1 MLSPAGSDNT
11 LKLQYYVFLCLT
23 SLVHNMKEVTFKREM
38 IGNEGMVLLDTV
50 RRLNRRGAVA
60 HLLRLLRKTH
70 PADIAWVFRHL
81 TPVERKKV
89 FSVIAQTEMVGEFLS
104 EVDQSIMLELVQD
117 LTPKFMVA
125 VISEMASDDVA
136 DLLEAL
142 PEEMANEIRQLMV
155 KEDREEVDELLQ
167 YHPETAGGLMSPDF
181 LALDGELSAGDA
193 IKIVQERSEEMEMS
207 FYLYITHGEGQLA
220 GVVSLRELLLHP
232 PYRQLKNIMN
242 SNVTSVTTDTN
253 QDEVAHV
260 ISQYNILA
268 VPVVDSS
275 YILVGIVTV
284 DDIIDVI
291 REEATEDFLR
301 MAGAGKDSEILLK
314 STMANAMTRA
324 PWLFASW
331 IGGVMAMVIIT
342 FFHDEL
348 QQVLALA
355 AFIPIVI
362 GMGGNIATQSST
374 IIIRGIAT
382 GRVNMQEL
390 SKVIFKEMR
399 VGLIL
404 GTVYGLFL
412 GVLAF
417 FGYADPSYL
426 GLVVGLS
433 VLFVM
438 TMAATV
444 GTFVP
449 LILKRLNFDAAVAT
463 GPFVTTSIDILGVLV
478 YFLIAKSLL
487 NL

>member
-1 MLSPAGSDNT
+1 
-11 LKLQYYVFLCLT
+11 
-23 SLVHNMKEVTFKREM
+23 M

-60 HLLRLLRKTH
+60 HILKLLHKTH
-70 PADIAWVFRHL
+70 PADMAWVFRHL
-81 TPVERKKV
+81 TPVERKKI
-89 FSVIAQTEMVGEFLS
+89 FSVIAQTELIGEFLS

-142 PEEMANEIRQLMV
+142 PEEMANEIRQLMG
-155 KEDREEVDELLQ
+155 KEDRDEVDELLQ

-181 LALDGELSAGDA
+181 MALDGELTAGDA

-220 GVVSLRELLLHP
+220 GVISLRELLLHP

-242 SNVTSVTTDTN
+242 SNVTSVTTDTK

-268 VPVVDSS
+268 VPVVDNG
-275 YILVGIVTV
+275 YKLVGIVTV

-291 REEATEDFLR
+291 REEATEDFLQ
-301 MAGAGKDSEILLK
+301 MAGAGKDTEILLK
-314 STMANAMTRA
+314 PTLANAMTRA

-331 IGGVMAMVIIT
+331 IGGIMAMLIIS
-342 FFHDEL
+342 FFNNEL
-348 QQVLALA
+348 QKVLALA
-355 AFIPIVI
+355 AFIPII
-362 GMGGNIATQSST
+362 NGMGGNIATQSST

-390 SKVIFKEMR
+390 AKVVFKEMR
-399 VGLIL
+399 VGLLL
-404 GTVYGLFL
+404 GAVYGSFL

-417 FGYADPSYL
+417 FGYAQYKNL
-426 GLVVGLS
+426 GFVVGLAMF
-433 VLFVM
+433 FVM
-438 TMAATV
+438 TLAVTV
-444 GTFVP
+444 ASFVP
-449 LILKRLNFDAAVAT
+449 LILKRLNFDAAIAT
-463 GPFVTTSIDILGVLV
+463 GPFVTTSIDILGVLT
-478 YFLIAKSLL
+478 YFLIAKVLL
-487 NL
+487 HL

>member
-1 MLSPAGSDNT
+1 
-11 LKLQYYVFLCLT
+11 
-23 SLVHNMKEVTFKREM
+23 M
-38 IGNEGMVLLDTV
+38 IGNEGMLLLDTV

-60 HLLRLLRKTH
+60 HLLKLLLKTH
-70 PADIAWVFRHL
+70 PADLAWVFRHL
-81 TPVERKKV
+81 TTVERKKV
-89 FSVIAQTEMVGEFLS
+89 FNVIAQTEMVGEFLS
-104 EVDQSIMLELVQD
+104 EVDQAIMLELVHD
-117 LTPKFMVA
+117 LTPKFMVT

-142 PEEMANEIRQLMV
+142 PEEMANEIRELMA
-155 KEDREEVDELLQ
+155 KEDREEVDDLLQ
-167 YHPETAGGLMSPDF
+167 YHPESAGGLMSPDF

-193 IKIVQERSEEMEMS
+193 VKIVQERSEEMEMS
-207 FYLYITHGEGQLA
+207 FYLYITYEDGQLT
-220 GVVSLRELLLHP
+220 GVISLRELLMHP

-242 SNVTSVTTDTN
+242 TNVTAVTTDTN

-275 YILVGIVTV
+275 YKLVGIVTV

-291 REEATEDFLR
+291 REEASEDFLR
-301 MAGAGKDSEILLK
+301 MAGAGKDTEILLK

-331 IGGVMAMVIIT
+331 VGGIMAMLIIT
-342 FFHDEL
+342 AFHDEL
-348 QQVLALA
+348 QKVLALA

-390 SKVIFKEMR
+390 SRVIFKEMQ

-404 GTVYGLFL
+404 GAVYGLFL

-417 FGYADPSYL
+417 FGYSEPTYL

-433 VLFVM
+433 VFFVM
-438 TMAATV
+438 TMSATV

-449 LILKRLNFDAAVAT
+449 LILKKLDFDAAIAT
-463 GPFVTTSIDILGVLV
+463 GPFVTTSIDILGVLA

-487 NL
+487 SL

>member
-1 MLSPAGSDNT
+1 
-11 LKLQYYVFLCLT
+11 
-23 SLVHNMKEVTFKREM
+23 MKESTFKKEL

-60 HLLRLLRKTH
+60 HLLKLLLKTH
-70 PADIAWVFRHL
+70 PADTAWVFRHL
-81 TPVERKKV
+81 SPIERKKV
-89 FSVIAQTEMVGEFLS
+89 FSVIAQTELVGEFLS
-104 EVDQSIMLELVQD
+104 EVDQAILLEIVQD
-117 LTPKFMVA
+117 LTPTYMVA

-155 KEDREEVDELLQ
+155 KEDREEVDELMQ
-167 YHPETAGGLMSPDF
+167 YHPETAGGLMSTDF
-181 LALDGELSAGDA
+181 QALDGELSAGDA

-207 FYLYITHGEGQLA
+207 FYLYITHGDGQLA
-220 GVVSLRELLLHP
+220 GVISLRELLLHP

-242 SNVTSVTTDTN
+242 SNVTSVSTDTN

-268 VPVVDSS
+268 VPVVDNN
-275 YILVGIVTV
+275 YNLVGIVTV

-331 IGGVMAMVIIT
+331 VGGVMAMFIIT
-342 FFHDEL
+342 FFHNEL
-348 QQVLALA
+348 QKALVLA

-382 GRVNMQEL
+382 GRVNMQEI

-404 GTVYGLFL
+404 GAVYGLFL
-412 GVLAF
+412 GILVF
-417 FGYADPSYL
+417 FSYTEPTHF

-433 VLFVM
+433 VFFVM
-438 TMAATV
+438 TLAATV

-449 LILKRLNFDAAVAT
+449 LILKRLNFDAAIAT
-463 GPFVTTSIDILGVLV
+463 GPFVTTSIDILGVLA

>member
-1 MLSPAGSDNT
+1 
-11 LKLQYYVFLCLT
+11 
-23 SLVHNMKEVTFKREM
+23 MKKTTFRREM
-38 IGNEGMVLLDTV
+38 IGNEGMLLLDTV

-60 HLLRLLRKTH
+60 HLLKLLLKTH
-70 PADIAWVFRHL
+70 PADLAWVFRHL
-81 TPVERKKV
+81 TTVERKKV
-89 FSVIAQTEMVGEFLS
+89 FNVIAQTEMVGEFLS
-104 EVDQSIMLELVQD
+104 EVDQAIMLELVHD

-142 PEEMANEIRQLMV
+142 PEEMANEIRELMV
-155 KEDREEVDELLQ
+155 KEDRDEVDDLLQ
-167 YHPETAGGLMSPDF
+167 YHPESAGGLMSPDF

-193 IKIVQERSEEMEMS
+193 VKIVQERSEEMEMS
-207 FYLYITHGEGQLA
+207 FYLYITREDGQLA
-220 GVVSLRELLLHP
+220 GVISLRELLMHP

-242 SNVTSVTTDTN
+242 TNVTAVTTDTN

-275 YILVGIVTV
+275 YKLVGIVTV

-291 REEATEDFLR
+291 REEASEDFLR
-301 MAGAGKDSEILLK
+301 MAGAGKDTEILLK

-331 IGGVMAMVIIT
+331 VGGIMAMLIIT

-348 QQVLALA
+348 QKVLALA

-390 SKVIFKEMR
+390 SRVIFKEMQ

-404 GTVYGLFL
+404 GAVYGLFL

-417 FGYADPSYL
+417 FGYSEPTYL

-433 VLFVM
+433 VFFVM
-438 TMAATV
+438 TMSATV

-449 LILKRLNFDAAVAT
+449 LILKKLDFDAAIAT
-463 GPFVTTSIDILGVLV
+463 GPFVTTSIDILGVLA

-487 NL
+487 SL

>member
-1 MLSPAGSDNT
+1 
-11 LKLQYYVFLCLT
+11 
-23 SLVHNMKEVTFKREM
+23 M

-60 HLLRLLRKTH
+60 HLLKLLRKTH
-70 PADIAWVFRHL
+70 PADMAWVFRHL

-89 FSVIAQTEMVGEFLS
+89 FNVIAQTETVGEFLS
-104 EVDQSIMLELVQD
+104 EVDQSIMLEMVQD

-181 LALDGELSAGDA
+181 LALDGELTAGDA
-193 IKIVQERSEEMEMS
+193 IKIVQERSEETEMS
-207 FYLYITHGEGQLA
+207 FYLYITHGEGQLT
-220 GVVSLRELLLHP
+220 GVISLRELLLHP

-268 VPVVDSS
+268 VPVVDGS
-275 YILVGIVTV
+275 YKLVGIVTV

-331 IGGVMAMVIIT
+331 VGGVMAMFIIT

-390 SKVIFKEMR
+390 SRVIFKEMR

-404 GTVYGLFL
+404 GSVYGLFL

-417 FGYADPSYL
+417 FGYADPDYL

-433 VLFVM
+433 VLLVM

-463 GPFVTTSIDILGVLV
+463 GPFVTTSIDILGVLA
-478 YFLIAKSLL
+478 YFLIAKTLL

>member
-1 MLSPAGSDNT
+1 
-11 LKLQYYVFLCLT
+11 
-23 SLVHNMKEVTFKREM
+23 M
-38 IGNEGMVLLDTV
+38 IGNEGMLLLDTV

-60 HLLRLLRKTH
+60 HLLKLLLKTH
-70 PADIAWVFRHL
+70 PADLAWVFRHL
-81 TPVERKKV
+81 TTVERKKV
-89 FSVIAQTEMVGEFLS
+89 FNVIAQTEMVGDFLS
-104 EVDQSIMLELVQD
+104 EVDQAIMLELVHD

-142 PEEMANEIRQLMV
+142 PEEMANEIKELMAE
-155 KEDREEVDELLQ
+155 EDRDEVDELLQ
-167 YHPETAGGLMSPDF
+167 YHPESAGGLMSPDF

-193 IKIVQERSEEMEMS
+193 VKIVQERSEEMEMS
-207 FYLYITHGEGQLA
+207 FYLYITHEDGQLA
-220 GVVSLRELLLHP
+220 GVISLRELLMHP

-242 SNVTSVTTDTN
+242 TNVTAVTTDTD
-253 QDEVAHV
+253 QEEVAHV

-275 YILVGIVTV
+275 YTLVGIVTV

-291 REEATEDFLR
+291 REEASEDFLR
-301 MAGAGKDSEILLK
+301 MAGAGKDTEILLK

-331 IGGVMAMVIIT
+331 VGGIMAMLIIT
-342 FFHDEL
+342 SFHDEL
-348 QQVLALA
+348 QKVLALA

-390 SKVIFKEMR
+390 SRVIFKEMQ

-404 GTVYGLFL
+404 GAVYGLFL

-417 FGYADPSYL
+417 FGYSEPTYL

-433 VLFVM
+433 VFFVM

-449 LILKRLNFDAAVAT
+449 LILKRLDFDAAIAT
-463 GPFVTTSIDILGVLV
+463 GPFVTTSIDILGVLA

-487 NL
+487 SL

>member
-1 MLSPAGSDNT
+1 
-11 LKLQYYVFLCLT
+11 
-23 SLVHNMKEVTFKREM
+23 MKESTFKKEM

-60 HLLRLLRKTH
+60 HLLKLLLKTH
-70 PADIAWVFRHL
+70 PADTAWVFRHL
-81 TPVERKKV
+81 SPVERKKV
-89 FSVIAQTEMVGEFLS
+89 FSVIAQTELVGEFLS
-104 EVDQSIMLELVQD
+104 EVDQAILLEIVQD
-117 LTPKFMVA
+117 LTPKYMVA

-155 KEDREEVDELLQ
+155 KEDREEVDELMQ
-167 YHPETAGGLMSPDF
+167 YHPETAGGLMSTDF
-181 LALDGELSAGDA
+181 QALDGELSAGDA

-207 FYLYITHGEGQLA
+207 FYLYITHGDGQLA
-220 GVVSLRELLLHP
+220 GVISLRELLLHP

-242 SNVTSVTTDTN
+242 SNVTSVSTDTN

-268 VPVVDSS
+268 VPVVDNN
-275 YILVGIVTV
+275 YNLVGIVTV

-314 STMANAMTRA
+314 STMDNAMTRA

-331 IGGVMAMVIIT
+331 VGGVMAMFIIT
-342 FFHDEL
+342 FFHNEL
-348 QQVLALA
+348 QKALALA

-382 GRVNMQEL
+382 GRVNMQEI

-404 GTVYGLFL
+404 GAVYGLFL
-412 GVLAF
+412 GILVF
-417 FGYADPSYL
+417 FGYAEPTHF

-433 VLFVM
+433 VFFVM
-438 TMAATV
+438 TLAATV

-449 LILKRLNFDAAVAT
+449 LILKRLNFDAAIAT
-463 GPFVTTSIDILGVLV
+463 GPFVTTSIDILGVLA

>member
-1 MLSPAGSDNT
+1 
-11 LKLQYYVFLCLT
+11 
-23 SLVHNMKEVTFKREM
+23 
-38 IGNEGMVLLDTV
+38 
-50 RRLNRRGAVA
+50 
-60 HLLRLLRKTH
+60 
-70 PADIAWVFRHL
+70 
-81 TPVERKKV
+81 
-89 FSVIAQTEMVGEFLS
+89 
-104 EVDQSIMLELVQD
+104 
-117 LTPKFMVA
+117 
-125 VISEMASDDVA
+125 
-136 DLLEAL
+136 LLEAL

-155 KEDREEVDELLQ
+155 KEDREEVDELMQ

-207 FYLYITHGEGQLA
+207 FYLYITHGDGQLA
-220 GVVSLRELLLHP
+220 GVISLRELLLHP

-268 VPVVDSS
+268 VPVVDSN
-275 YILVGIVTV
+275 YNLVGIVTV

-314 STMANAMTRA
+314 STMDNAITRA

-331 IGGVMAMVIIT
+331 VGGVMAMFIIT

-348 QQVLALA
+348 QKVLALA

-390 SKVIFKEMR
+390 SRVIFKEMR

-404 GTVYGLFL
+404 GAVYGLFL
-412 GVLAF
+412 GLLAF
-417 FGYADPSYL
+417 FGYTETNYL

-449 LILKRLNFDAAVAT
+449 LILKRLNFDAAIAT
-463 GPFVTTSIDILGVLV
+463 GPFVTTSIDILGVLA